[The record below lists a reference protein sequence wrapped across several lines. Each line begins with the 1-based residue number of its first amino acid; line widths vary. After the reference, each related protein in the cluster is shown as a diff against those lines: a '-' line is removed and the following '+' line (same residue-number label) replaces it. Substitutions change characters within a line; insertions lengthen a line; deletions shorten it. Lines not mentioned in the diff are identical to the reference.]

1 MTTDQQ
7 DEPSDADVIAAIDEL
22 ADRAKRSGIGTSGHA
37 WGRLAEVD
45 RLANVLKTALTVRRN
60 RPQEQPDQETRG

>member
-1 MTTDQQ
+1 MKRQQ
-7 DEPSDADVIAAIDEL
+7 KDEPSDADVIAAIDEL

-45 RLANVLKTALTVRRN
+45 RLAHLLKTALT
-60 RPQEQPDQETRG
+60 RPAPRGEE